1 MTFYRRTSVS
11 KVTFAGAD
19 APQRAQEGLVGPEFF
34 ELLGTA
40 PLVGRTCSN
49 EEFERRDRVVVLSEG
64 LWQEQFGRSDGAL
77 GQALSIDGEDHV
89 VIGVMPRAFQ
99 LPTSDTR
106 FWRPLAILAGWAGA
120 RSSRAGDGIEVI
132 GCLTPGVGIDDARTE
147 MSVIAARLRET
158 HRVNRNL
165 DIRVIPPFDQ
175 LLVATAAALVP
186 ALHGASVSPM
196 TALREDSMTG
206 FDSKTRRNA

>member
-1 MTFYRRTSVS
+1 MTFYRRTSAS

-40 PLVGRTCSN
+40 PLVGRTFSN

-106 FWRPLAILAGWAGA
+106 FWRPLSILAWWAGA
-120 RSSRAGDGIEVI
+120 RSSREPV
-132 GCLTPGVGIDDARTE
+132 
-147 MSVIAARLRET
+147 M
-158 HRVNRNL
+158 
-165 DIRVIPPFDQ
+165 
-175 LLVATAAALVP
+175 
-186 ALHGASVSPM
+186 AS
-196 TALREDSMTG
+196 R
-206 FDSKTRRNA
+206 